1 MAQCEYKYELSAIVY
16 KVGPSKNEYFIN
28 SCLHNIISEHYASYD
43 IKCHIMTNDAYDIE
57 I

>member
-43 IKCHIMTNDAYDIE
+43 IKCHIMMNDAYDI
-57 I
+57 